1 MSNVAHGTLL
11 QAATELSQAAGAVAM
26 KWFGGN
32 VAVDTK
38 SDGSP
43 VTIADR
49 STEEFAREWIS
60 ARFPEDGVLG
70 EEFPPLRPDAKR
82 KWIID
87 PIDGTKA
94 FVRGVPLWGT
104 LVAVCE
110 GEQVLA
116 GAACCPAVNE
126 VVSAAPGEG
135 CWWNGSRAAVSTV
148 SALEHASVFVTDS
161 RFPEHAERGERF
173 RALAAQ
179 AAVSRTWGDCYG
191 YILLATGRAD
201 VMVDD
206 IVNVWD
212 AAALQ
217 PIVEEAGGVFTDWLG
232 NHTAFGG
239 DLIATN
245 SALAEVVRAQLV
257 RAT

>member
-1 MSNVAHGTLL
+1 MSGVATGALL
-11 QAATELSQAAGAVAM
+11 HAVTELSQAASAVAM
-26 KWFGGN
+26 RWFGGT
-32 VAVDTK
+32 VTVDTK

-49 STEEFAREWIS
+49 STEEFARDWIT
-60 ARFPEDGVLG
+60 ARFPNDGVLG
-70 EEFPPLRPDAKR
+70 EEFPPLRPDARR

-116 GAACCPAVNE
+116 GACCCPALNE

-148 SALEHASVFVTDS
+148 SALEHASVFTTDS
-161 RFPEHAERGERF
+161 RFPEHVERGERF

-191 YILLATGRAD
+191 YLLLATGRAD

-232 NHTAFGG
+232 NRTAFGG

-245 SALAEVVRAQLV
+245 AALADVVRAQLV